1 MHACYVQA
9 SGILACLDYT
19 LAWCFSAGSNVVSVA
34 EHAVMMMLALVR
46 NYIPAYTQVING
58 EWDVGKIA
66 ERAYDLEGKI
76 IGTVGAGRIG
86 QRILKRLQV
95 TLLYPDMF
103 KVKIESID
111 RMPEHTAFHHRPCL
125 TLYRGSECGLQGIVR
140 KTEQMCTLRL
150 VKESS

>member
-95 TLLYPDMF
+95 SLNCPLLNSRQDWIVDCGALVTSWPL
-103 KVKIESID
+103 
-111 RMPEHTAFHHRPCL
+111 L
-125 TLYRGSECGLQGIVR
+125 TGHL
-140 KTEQMCTLRL
+140 
-150 VKESS
+150 